1 MAGPL
6 ITAPRILGA
15 AALLLLINSQLPVRY
30 GGKLGAVLRPVADTL
45 ALPLREPVFRIA
57 RRLNRPDASPHAD
70 TLTDPTRATRDQ
82 LVQAYDH
89 LLVELGRLRQ
99 HNAELQRKLEI
110 TQGYE
115 EKGLPPRRRPVAT
128 VTAYTDTG
136 TRHILSINL
145 GSNQGLAAGQT
156 VLYGTNLV
164 GRVVEPVGP
173 VSADVAL
180 ITGQEVGFHVE
191 IVPAPDT
198 ASNHAGAPLP
208 GLEHLRVTP
217 QPDTGDFTAEVRH
230 DTAPPVGAQ
239 ARLADQIHFRDAR
252 AHLLGRVTHVR
263 PFPDDPEL
271 LMQIVIRPTLDLRFL
286 NEVVV
291 LVPPVAG
298 GSNSEVRTSK

>member
-30 GGKLGAVLRPVADTL
+30 GGKVGAVLRPVADTL

-57 RRLNRPDASPHAD
+57 RRLNRPDVSPHNAS
-70 TLTDPTRATRDQ
+70 LTDPTQATRDQ
-82 LVQAYDH
+82 LIQAYDH
-89 LLVELGRLRQ
+89 LLVELGQLRQ
-99 HNAELQRKLEI
+99 HNAELQRKLQI
-110 TQGYE
+110 TQGY
-115 EKGLPPRRRPVAT
+115 KDQGRPLPPRRRPVAS
-128 VTAYTDTG
+128 VNAFTDTG
-136 TRHILSINL
+136 TRHVISINL

-164 GRVVEPVGP
+164 GRVIEPVGP

-180 ITGQEVGFHVE
+180 VTGQEVGFHVE
-191 IVPAPDT
+191 ITPAPDT
-198 ASNHAGAPLP
+198 TSNHVGAPLP

-217 QPDTGDFTAEVRH
+217 DPDTGVFTAEVRH

-239 ARLADQIHFRDAR
+239 ARLADEIHFRDAR

-291 LVPPVAG
+291 LVPPKAA
-298 GSNSEVRTSK
+298 SPNE